1 MMPVAMFQPMLMDAI
16 KDVQPAVA
24 VAVASGMGLAIGRL
38 WASNNA
44 KDERNQKNLE
54 NFLDVLARRDRETLE
69 MKHLIADGQHEV
81 ASALSDLK
89 QEVRRS

>member
-1 MMPVAMFQPMLMDAI
+1 MPVAMFEPMMLEAI
-16 KDVQPAVA
+16 RDVQPAVA

-38 WASNNA
+38 WAAGNA
-44 KDERNQKNLE
+44 KDERNQKNLD
-54 NFLDVLARRDRETLE
+54 NFLEVLARRDRETLE